1 MAGRPPSEKTFAN
14 MLRVAIKEAH
24 GEGGDK
30 LRAVAEALVTK
41 ALTGDVPAIKE
52 IADRLDGKVPQA
64 VVGDSEHDPIDVNVR
79 LDAERFTRAIAGLAA
94 RSGES
99 QGNSQSDG

>member
-30 LRAVAEALVTK
+30 LRAVADALVNK

-64 VVGDSEHDPIDVNVR
+64 LTGEEGGAIQMIHRI
-79 LDAERFTRAIAGLAA
+79 ERAIV
-94 RSGES
+94 RP
-99 QGNSQSDG
+99 QD